1 MLSSNLVMD
10 EQLPGSSDS
19 IFLSV
24 KLEDRG
30 RENKHPDII
39 CREEVAVI
47 LSITALEGQRSRL
60 LETV

>member
-24 KLEDRG
+24 KSEDGGGEPSTLTSYAR
-30 RENKHPDII
+30 KKW
-39 CREEVAVI
+39 
-47 LSITALEGQRSRL
+47 Q
-60 LETV
+60 

>member
-24 KLEDRG
+24 KLEDVGGKPSTLTSYAGKKWRDSQHYCSW
-30 RENKHPDII
+30 RTK
-39 CREEVAVI
+39 V
-47 LSITALEGQRSRL
+47 
-60 LETV
+60 

>member
-1 MLSSNLVMD
+1 MLSSNLVTD

-47 LSITALEGQRSRL
+47 LSISLGGQRSRL